1 MVFDTEEFTRVI
13 LQFLRASVKN
23 ASEIEETW
31 SQMQRCISNMD
42 DAVKS
47 FTRREQNKVDMGE
60 PPQPVDL
67 GTGKCSSTIV
77 NPGGCGATIKSVEE
91 IQGDRRK
98 KWADISSSKK
108 RMRSK
113 TSPINADYNICMR
126 CYKLELKQKMRQAL
140 HTINQNCKI
149 KIGQSHI
156 FG

>member
-23 ASEIEETW
+23 ASEIEESW

-47 FTRREQNKVDMGE
+47 FARREQNKVDMGE

-98 KWADISSSKK
+98 KWADISSSKEWFK
-108 RMRSK
+108 ETLYAVHAQQLQM
-113 TSPINADYNICMR
+113 
-126 CYKLELKQKMRQAL
+126 LER
-140 HTINQNCKI
+140 NR
-149 KIGQSHI
+149 
-156 FG
+156 